1 MKIITLKIIITR
13 KKLNQK
19 KRNNKGNKLIQK
31 KDNLYTFLNGIQ
43 ISSKKYLLKTNLPL
57 I

>member
-43 ISSKKYLLKTNLPL
+43 ISSKK
-57 I
+57 

>member
-19 KRNNKGNKLIQK
+19 KRNNKGNKPIQK
-31 KDNLYTFLNGIQ
+31 KDNLYIFLNGIQ

>member
-1 MKIITLKIIITR
+1 MIPLKIIITR

-19 KRNNKGNKLIQK
+19 KRNNKGNKPIQK